1 MQSDQVDSNYGAAL
15 FILTE
20 GFWMIVNMQ
29 IHATCEPAHSKE
41 VSRSCRL
48 HVKSVVDSKDHGHLA
63 V

>member
-29 IHATCEPAHSKE
+29 LHATCEPAHAKK
-41 VSRSCRL
+41 VST
-48 HVKSVVDSKDHGHLA
+48 DLA
-63 V
+63 DFM